1 MIKSMIAAALMS
13 GLVAGVALAQAMPP
27 AKDAAPTAQTQ
38 PPASTQATP
47 PAQTPP
53 AQTSAPAAAPQ
64 TAGGAPENPDQC
76 LKAASDLAQSAEERK
91 LAETQLDKIEDLL
104 TKMETHCDA
113 RQFVEAMA
121 VASDI
126 KSLIETR

>member
-1 MIKSMIAAALMS
+1 MIKSIAIAVLMS
-13 GLVAGVALAQAMPP
+13 GLLAGAAVAQATPP
-27 AKDAAPTAQTQ
+27 AKDA
-38 PPASTQATP
+38 PPAAVQ
-47 PAQTPP
+47 AQTP
-53 AQTSAPAAAPQ
+53 AQAPAPPATMTPPQ
-64 TAGGAPENPDQC
+64 TAGGTPENPDQC

-91 LAETQLDKIEDLL
+91 LGETQLDKIEDLL

-113 RQFVEAMA
+113 KQFVEAMA